1 MSLQN
6 SKEQKRYGIHGLTHR
21 RTYVDDSNCIEPL
34 SWRQVDLETCK
45 QAQDV
50 WCVAQSIRME
60 GNDSVGE
67 AMGGGLPQRPDTQA
81 ASTYPNE
88 VQRAAS
94 CGSTDETHLH
104 RHCGTSN
111 EIEER

>member
-6 SKEQKRYGIHGLTHR
+6 GKEQRQYGIHGLTHR
-21 RTYVDDSNCIEPL
+21 RTYVDDPNCIEPL
-34 SWRQVDLETCK
+34 SWRQVDFEACR

-50 WCVAQSIRME
+50 RCITQSIRME
-60 GNDSVGE
+60 GNDPVGE
-67 AMGGGLPQRPDTQA
+67 AMGGGLPQMSDTQA

-94 CGSTDETHLH
+94 YGSTDETNMH
-104 RHCGTSN
+104 RHC
-111 EIEER
+111 